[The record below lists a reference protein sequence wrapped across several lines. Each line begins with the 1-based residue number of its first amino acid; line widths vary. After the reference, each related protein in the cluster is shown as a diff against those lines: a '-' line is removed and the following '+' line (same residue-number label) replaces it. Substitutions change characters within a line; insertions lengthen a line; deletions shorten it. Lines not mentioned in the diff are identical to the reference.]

1 MRVLVTGGGGFIG
14 SHVVDKLIEDG
25 HTPRIFDLSASPY
38 HSPLEVETF
47 TGSITDPANLD
58 LAMRDCDAVIHLAAV
73 ADVGHVL
80 ADPVLA
86 EEVNTRGTLNVLEA
100 ACRAK
105 VGRVVYG
112 STTWVYS
119 DCVEQEVDEET
130 PIPAPRHLYTA
141 TKLAGETYCA
151 GYAELYDLESTVLRF
166 GIPYGPR
173 ARAAGVVAKF
183 TDLAFEGKPLT
194 IAGDGSTTRSFI
206 YVEDLADGIVAA
218 LAPEAA
224 GRTYN
229 LSGDEV
235 VTILEIAERVQENT
249 DDCEIVHT
257 PPRPGD
263 FPGKTISNRRALA
276 ELGWKAD
283 TSFKEGVRRYVEW
296 VRGTTRPP
304 DPVPGKKPS
313 LNGNDRAVGA
323 LLAGA
328 AGREDRPPR
337 VLVLSADIGE
347 GHDLPARMIKA
358 EVEEEIPGTEVEIAD
373 GLRAMGRLTTAVVR
387 GGSKVTF
394 RWLPWLFDFQYWLI
408 AKFAPTRSLAHHL
421 NYALGAHGLLRLIEK
436 HDPDVVISTYPGV
449 TAVLGMLRE
458 NRRLLIPVQSAIT
471 DLAGLRYWAHPG
483 VDMHYVT
490 HPESIEEVERLAG
503 PGSVEW
509 TRPPISPEFLMPRTR
524 VDAREALDVA
534 AHARLVLVS
543 GGGWG
548 VGDLEGAIEAALSG
562 EDTTVVCITG
572 RNEGAREKLEQRYG
586 GNERVRILGFT
597 DQMSDWMA
605 AADAMIHSTAGL
617 TVLEAHIRGCP
628 VVSFGFSVGHLRANN
643 AAFERFGLAEVART
657 EHELEGVLR
666 HLSRERRPPDSSF
679 ASLPSIASRALSV
692 RPRVRPQPVWRLRVE
707 RVATAVSLVAVAVV
721 LFFTVVDREAPY
733 KVIAKPLEGRIH
745 IGKDNDEAS
754 PAVSGASPAGRSA
767 SCRIG
772 HERRRA
778 LIRAL
783 LGAAAGAGT
792 IVHAGP
798 ALAPIVP
805 GLGEA
810 LGIEMR
816 VPAADGVA
824 LTFDDGPHPQ
834 GTPAVL
840 EALHEHGAVATF
852 FLAGEQVE
860 RRPALAAEIVAAGH
874 RVELHCHRHRNLL
887 RLTVREFLED
897 AERARTA
904 IEDASGQEIADYR
917 PPYGIFSAA
926 TLRAVRSR
934 GWRPV
939 LWSRWGRDW
948 ARSATPESI
957 ARRSCAHLRAGDVVL
972 LHDADY
978 YSARGSWVRT
988 AAALPPILAELESR
1002 GLKTAALRR

>member
-14 SHVVDKLIEDG
+14 SHVVDRLIERGD
-25 HTPRIFDLSASPY
+25 TPRIFDLSASPY

-119 DCVEQEVDEET
+119 DCAEQAVDEET

-151 GYAELYDLESTVLRF
+151 GYAELYELESTVLRF

-263 FPGKTISNRRALA
+263 FPGKTISNERALK
-276 ELGWKAD
+276 ELDWKAE
-283 TSFKEGVRRYVEW
+283 TSFKEGVRKYVEW

-313 LNGNDRAVGA
+313 LNGNDHASGA
-323 LLAGA
+323 LLATA
-328 AGREDRPPR
+328 AGREDRAPR
-337 VLVLSADIGE
+337 VLVLTADIGE
-347 GHDLPARMIKA
+347 GHDLPARVIKA
-358 EVEEEIPGTEVEIAD
+358 EVEEEIPGAEVEIAD
-373 GLRAMGRLTTAVVR
+373 GLKAMGRLTTAVVR

-394 RWLPWLFDFQYWLI
+394 RWMPWLFDIQYWLI
-408 AKFAPTRSLAHHL
+408 SRFAPTRWLAHHL
-421 NYALGAHGLLRLIEK
+421 NYALGAHGLMRLIAK
-436 HDPDVVISTYPGV
+436 HEPDTIVSTYPGV

-458 NRRLLIPVQSAIT
+458 NRRLEIPVQSAIT
-471 DLAGLRYWAHPG
+471 DLAGLRYWVHPG
-483 VDMHYVT
+483 VDMHFVT
-490 HPESIEEVERLAG
+490 HPESIEEVEKLAG

-509 TRPPISPEFLMPRTR
+509 TRPPISRDFLMPRTR
-524 VDAREALDVA
+524 GDARKALGVP

-548 VGDLEGAIEAALSG
+548 IGDLEGAIDSALAG
-562 EDTTVVCITG
+562 DDTMVVCITG
-572 RNEGAREKLEQRYG
+572 RNEVAREKLEQRFA

-597 DQMSDWMA
+597 EQMSDWMA
-605 AADAMIHSTAGL
+605 ASDAMVHATAGL

-628 VVSFGFSVGHLRANN
+628 VVSYGFSAGHLRANN
-643 AAFERFGLAEVART
+643 AAFERFGLAEVARS
-657 EHELEGVLR
+657 EHELESMLR
-666 HLSRERRPPDSSF
+666 HLSRERRSPDSSF
-679 ASLPSIASRALSV
+679 ASLPSVASRVLTV
-692 RPRVRPQPVWRLRVE
+692 RPRVKPQPVWRLRAG
-707 RVATAVSLVAVAVV
+707 RAATAVSLAAVSVALLVSVSLAGDWD
-721 LFFTVVDREAPY
+721 TPY
-733 KVIAKPLEGRIH
+733 HVITKAAKPLEGRIH
-745 IGKDNDEAS
+745 FGRDGDENA
-754 PAVSGASPAGRSA
+754 PAVQHTRPA
-767 SCRIG
+767 
-772 HERRRA
+772 RA
-778 LIRAL
+778 AVVAHR
-783 LGAAAGAGT
+783 AAAGS
-792 IVHAGP
+792 
-798 ALAPIVP
+798 
-805 GLGEA
+805 
-810 LGIEMR
+810 
-816 VPAADGVA
+816 
-824 LTFDDGPHPQ
+824 
-834 GTPAVL
+834 
-840 EALHEHGAVATF
+840 
-852 FLAGEQVE
+852 
-860 RRPALAAEIVAAGH
+860 GH
-874 RVELHCHRHRNLL
+874 
-887 RLTVREFLED
+887 
-897 AERARTA
+897 
-904 IEDASGQEIADYR
+904 
-917 PPYGIFSAA
+917 
-926 TLRAVRSR
+926 
-934 GWRPV
+934 
-939 LWSRWGRDW
+939 
-948 ARSATPESI
+948 
-957 ARRSCAHLRAGDVVL
+957 
-972 LHDADY
+972 
-978 YSARGSWVRT
+978 
-988 AAALPPILAELESR
+988 
-1002 GLKTAALRR
+1002 

>member
-14 SHVVDKLIEDG
+14 SHVVDRLIERG
-25 HTPRIFDLSASPY
+25 ITPRIFDLSASPY

-73 ADVGHVL
+73 ADVGHVH

-100 ACRAK
+100 ACRTK

-119 DCVEQEVDEET
+119 DCAEQEVDEET

-151 GYAELYDLESTVLRF
+151 GYAELYELESTILRF

-206 YVEDLADGIVAA
+206 YVEDLAAGIVAA
-218 LAPEAA
+218 LAPAAA

-249 DDCEIVHT
+249 DNCEIVHT

-263 FPGKTISNRRALA
+263 FPGKAISNQRALA
-276 ELGWKAD
+276 ELGWQAE

-296 VRGTTRPP
+296 VRGSNRPP

-313 LNGNDRAVGA
+313 LSGNGHAAGA
-323 LLAGA
+323 LLAGVTH
-328 AGREDRPPR
+328 GEERQPR

-347 GHDLPARMIKA
+347 GHDLPARIIKA
-358 EVEEEIPGTEVEIAD
+358 DVEEELPGAEVEIAN
-373 GLRAMGRLTTAVVR
+373 GLEAMGRLVSSVVR
-387 GGSKVTF
+387 GGSRFTF
-394 RWLPWLFDFQYWLI
+394 RWMPWLFDIQYWLI
-408 AKFAPTRSLAHHL
+408 TKLAPTRWLAHHL
-421 NYALGAHGLLRLIEK
+421 SYALGARGLLRLIER

-483 VDMHYVT
+483 VDMHFVT

-509 TRPPISPEFLMPRTR
+509 TRPPISRDFLMPRTR
-524 VDAREALDVA
+524 ADARRALGLP
-534 AHARLVLVS
+534 AHDRLVLVS

-548 VGDLEGAIEAALSG
+548 IGDLEGAIESALSG
-562 EDTTVVCITG
+562 DDTTVAACITG
-572 RNEGAREKLEQRYG
+572 RNEVAREKLEQRFAE
-586 GNERVRILGFT
+586 NERVRVLGFT
-597 DQMSDWMA
+597 EQMSDWMA
-605 AADAMIHSTAGL
+605 AADVMVHSTAGL

-628 VVSFGFSVGHLRANN
+628 VVSFGFSAGHLRANN
-643 AAFERFGLAEVART
+643 AAFERFGLAEVARS
-657 EHELEGVLR
+657 EHELESVLR
-666 HLSRERRPPDSSF
+666 HLSRERRSPDSSF
-679 ASLPSIASRALSV
+679 ASLPSIASRVLSV
-692 RPRVRPQPVWRLRVE
+692 RPRVRPQPVWRLRFE
-707 RVATAVSLVAVAVV
+707 RVATAVALAALFVV
-721 LFFTVVDREAPY
+721 MLFTVIDREAPY

-745 IGKDNDEAS
+745 IGKEAEES
-754 PAVSGASPAGRSA
+754 TPAVSKATAVQSGKSQGEVGTSP
-767 SCRIG
+767 
-772 HERRRA
+772 
-778 LIRAL
+778 
-783 LGAAAGAGT
+783 
-792 IVHAGP
+792 GP
-798 ALAPIVP
+798 
-805 GLGEA
+805 
-810 LGIEMR
+810 
-816 VPAADGVA
+816 
-824 LTFDDGPHPQ
+824 
-834 GTPAVL
+834 
-840 EALHEHGAVATF
+840 
-852 FLAGEQVE
+852 
-860 RRPALAAEIVAAGH
+860 
-874 RVELHCHRHRNLL
+874 
-887 RLTVREFLED
+887 
-897 AERARTA
+897 
-904 IEDASGQEIADYR
+904 
-917 PPYGIFSAA
+917 
-926 TLRAVRSR
+926 
-934 GWRPV
+934 
-939 LWSRWGRDW
+939 
-948 ARSATPESI
+948 
-957 ARRSCAHLRAGDVVL
+957 
-972 LHDADY
+972 
-978 YSARGSWVRT
+978 
-988 AAALPPILAELESR
+988 
-1002 GLKTAALRR
+1002 